1 MIKFLKLKIIIA
13 SLIIGGCATG
23 GFQGD
28 VVSRDAAGKQQFV
41 QTGVVVSLQNVTIEG
56 AVSYTHLTLPT
67 ILLV

>member
-41 QTGVVVSLQNVTIEG
+41 QTGVVVSFCLL
-56 AVSYTHLTLPT
+56 YTSDAADDA
-67 ILLV
+67 